1 MEALELLRYAF
12 VSGGAGALLLVT
24 AHMRTAPGQFSGR
37 TTVLRFAGT
46 MSIALMIGLSLAAVS
61 SSSDYEYMTVIYA
74 LTITA
79 GGYLG
84 IGGGGR
90 ITTKLG
96 RSPHETQIAE
106 LLGLI
111 IGVSGALVLTSL
123 VENAITGNGYL
134 WDLSGMFGFL
144 NQLILISIGTG
155 VLVIGVVRMLY
166 NFRLLSES
174 HRRDVA
180 ELEALKLREQASA
193 AQLQRIQAQI
203 NPHFL
208 YNALN
213 GIAALVHREPDRAER
228 MTLGLSRLFRASLST
243 DGSPLCTVGEE
254 LDLVRTYLAIE
265 EERFGERLKTDISVD
280 DKAVD
285 CRIPRFLLQ
294 PLVENAIK
302 HGTGVRDDGGHVA
315 VRVRRSEDQLIVEV
329 GDDGPAFP
337 ALLLGGHGLTSV
349 TDSLQLTTGGDFE
362 VTMESAPR
370 KCVRLRLPATL

>member
-1 MEALELLRYAF
+1 MEALELLRHAF

-24 AHMRTAPGQFSGR
+24 AHMRTAPRQFSGR
-37 TTVLRFAGT
+37 TKVLRFAGT
-46 MSIALMIGLSLAAVS
+46 MSIALMIGLLLAAAF
-61 SSSDYEYMTVIYA
+61 DYDYMTVVYA

-90 ITTKLG
+90 ITSKLG

-111 IGVSGALVLTSL
+111 FGVAGALVLTSL
-123 VENAITGNGYL
+123 VDKAITGNDYL
-134 WDLSGMFGFL
+134 WDWSGMFGFL

-228 MTLGLSRLFRASLST
+228 MTLGLSRLFRASLSG
-243 DGSPLCTVGEE
+243 DGSPLCTVREE
-254 LDLVRTYLAIE
+254 LDLVRTYLEIE
-265 EERFGERLKTDISVD
+265 EERFGERLKTAIAVD
-280 DKAVD
+280 DAALD

-302 HGTGVRDDGGHVA
+302 HGTSLRPDGGHMA
-315 VRVRRSEDQLIVEV
+315 VCVKRSEAQLIVEV
-329 GDDGPAFP
+329 CDDGAAFP
-337 ALLLGGHGLTSV
+337 ELMLGGHGLKSV
-349 TDSLQLTTGGDFE
+349 ADSLQLTTDGDFE
-362 VTMESAPR
+362 VTMESVPR
-370 KCVRLRLPATL
+370 KCVRLCLPATL

>member
-37 TTVLRFAGT
+37 TKVLRFAGT
-46 MSIALMIGLSLAAVS
+46 MSIALMIGLLLAIVS
-61 SSSDYEYMTVIYA
+61 GSPDFEYMLVVYA
-74 LTITA
+74 LTITG

-90 ITTKLG
+90 VATRIG

-106 LLGLI
+106 LGGLI
-111 IGVSGALVLTSL
+111 IGVVGALILTSL
-123 VENAITGNGYL
+123 VEHALTDNGYL
-134 WDLSGMFGFL
+134 WDFSGLFGFI
-144 NQLILISIGTG
+144 NQLVLTSIGAG
-155 VLVIGVVRMLY
+155 VLTIGVVRMLY
-166 NFRLLSES
+166 NFRLLSER
-174 HRRDVA
+174 HRRDMA
-180 ELEALKLREQASA
+180 ELEALKLREQASV

-228 MTLGLSRLFRASLST
+228 MTLGLSRLFRASLSG
-243 DGSPLCTVGEE
+243 DGSPLCTVREE

-265 EERFGERLKTDISVD
+265 EERFGERLKTAIAVD
-280 DKAVD
+280 DAALD

-302 HGTGVRDDGGHVA
+302 HGTSLRPDGGHIGVC
-315 VRVRRSEDQLIVEV
+315 VKQSEAQLIVEV
-329 GDDGPAFP
+329 CDDGAAFP
-337 ALLLGGHGLTSV
+337 ELMLGGHGLKSV
-349 TDSLQLTTGGDFE
+349 TDSLQLTTDGDFE
-362 VTMESAPR
+362 VTMESVPR